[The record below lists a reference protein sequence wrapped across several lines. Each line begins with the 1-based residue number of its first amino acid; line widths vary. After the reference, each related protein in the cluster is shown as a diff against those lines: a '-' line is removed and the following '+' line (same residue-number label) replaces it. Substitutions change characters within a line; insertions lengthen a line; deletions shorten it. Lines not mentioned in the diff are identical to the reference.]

1 MLFLCLPSPVPGA
14 SRVRSTKVNSK
25 GIHGNVRGA
34 EVAQAL
40 SSSAAFEMQPRA
52 RNFSVYILFASLLAC
67 LVYFRKDPKLP
78 SASRKPPRPSLK
90 RTFRVLELA
99 ESPNCLPDPTVAN
112 ASASLPE
119 VHRVFLTSKHCRNF
133 STLLKPSECK
143 AETFLVL
150 AIKSAPVNVD
160 RRVTI
165 RNTWGKERVI
175 GSKLVRLVFLLGRSQ
190 VKVQAHS
197 LQQLLLYES
206 LEFDDILQ
214 WDFVD
219 NFFNLTLKELH
230 FLRWLVEDCPQTH
243 FVLKGDDD
251 VFVNTYNIIEFLKD
265 LDSEKDLFAGDVIS
279 KARPIRNTKAKYFIP
294 ETMYPAP
301 FYPLYAGGGG
311 YVMSQ
316 RTAQRLQA
324 TGEDTELFPI
334 DDVFVGMCLAKMG
347 LTPTHHPG
355 FKTFGIQR
363 PFNPFDPCLYKE
375 LMIVHKL
382 NPTELW
388 VMWTLLK
395 DDGLRCATSGTS
407 KL

>member
-1 MLFLCLPSPVPGA
+1 
-14 SRVRSTKVNSK
+14 
-25 GIHGNVRGA
+25 
-34 EVAQAL
+34 
-40 SSSAAFEMQPRA
+40 MQPRT
-52 RNFSVYILFASLLAC
+52 RRFSAYIVSVSLLAC
-67 LVYFRKDPKLP
+67 LVYLRKDSKSTVP
-78 SASRKPPRPSLK
+78 SANRKPHRPTQK
-90 RTFRVLELA
+90 RTFKVPELV
-99 ESPNCLPDPTVAN
+99 ESLQCLPDHTVAN
-112 ASASLPE
+112 ASTSLPE
-119 VHRVFLTSKHCRNF
+119 IHRVFLTYKHCRNF
-133 STLLKPSECK
+133 STLLKPSECE

-150 AIKSAPVNVD
+150 AIKSAPVDVD

-165 RNTWGKERVI
+165 RNTWGKETII
-175 GSKLVRLVFLLGRSQ
+175 GGKLVRLVFLLGRSQ

-230 FLRWLVEDCPQTH
+230 FLRWLVEDCPH
-243 FVLKGDDD
+243 ARFVLKGDDD

-265 LDSEKDLFAGDVIS
+265 LDSEKDLFAGDVIN

-294 ETMYPAP
+294 ESMYPAP

-316 RTAQRLQA
+316 LTARQLQA
-324 TGEDTELFPI
+324 KAEDTELFPI

-347 LTPTHHPG
+347 MTPTHHPG

-375 LMIVHKL
+375 LMIIHKL

-395 DDGLRCATSGTS
+395 DDGLRCAVSGTW